1 MTVVSVQDMVKRIRL
16 LRDTMDTIY
25 EISNLVKKSSKTNA
39 DTLAQL
45 FSCEFCKISKNTFP
59 YRTLL
64 VVASECCKT
73 CSRRLALEYLGLY
86 VLCPSRRIVCGES
99 LKSFL
104 NTRVSLQRVWNG
116 SWI

>member
-45 FSCEFCKISKNTFP
+45 FSCEFAKFL
-59 YRTLL
+59 RTPFLTEHFWWLL
-64 VVASECCKT
+64 LNVAKHVPED
-73 CSRRLALEYLGLY
+73 
-86 VLCPSRRIVCGES
+86 
-99 LKSFL
+99 
-104 NTRVSLQRVWNG
+104 
-116 SWI
+116 